1 MLLLL
6 LLLSRRWWLAE
17 AWPPVLVVITVVHIY
32 SIFFPGCCLLACHV
46 TNGICC
52 RRAND
57 VAEFGE
63 DFFFA
68 VLEC

>member
-6 LLLSRRWWLAE
+6 LLLSRGWWLAE
-17 AWPPVLVVITVVHIY
+17 ARPPVLVVITVIHVN
-32 SIFFPGCCLLACHV
+32 SIFFPGRRLLACHV
-46 TNGICC
+46 TNGICSG
-52 RRAND
+52 RANN
-57 VAEFGE
+57 VAKFGK